1 MGDGFVQMLPSPSL
15 QSFPAGPQAA
25 PVRTA
30 LCLHHVLSRAQPP
43 VGASP
48 SSLPECAGVFELWKG
63 RGQEDR
69 SLLWSDFS
77 DGRHSTFQAVL

>member
-1 MGDGFVQMLPSPSL
+1 MASSRCSPPHLCRAFRPGHRQPPS
-15 QSFPAGPQAA
+15 G
-25 PVRTA
+25 TA
-30 LCLHHVLSRAQPP
+30 LCLHHILSRVQPP

-48 SSLPECAGVFELWKG
+48 SLLPECAGVFGLWKG